1 MNTED
6 LNYSVINPVRRTS
19 RGCVKDIG
27 RPPVEPLSQESL
39 RNLGLGS
46 SMENLRKNTTHL
58 ILHISS
64 QSKWME
70 GRVKGGKAAVPYN
83 MEIQR

>member
-6 LNYSVINPVRRTS
+6 LHYSIINPVRRTS

-27 RPPVEPLSQESL
+27 RTLVEPLSQESL

-46 SMENLRKNTTHL
+46 SMGKPVEEYYTSHATYLK
-58 ILHISS
+58 S
-64 QSKWME
+64 
-70 GRVKGGKAAVPYN
+70 VKMDGGKGQGREGSSA
-83 MEIQR
+83 I